1 MLWRSLS
8 LPRLHM
14 RGDATRRCFIIE
26 MLFISSP
33 RSVNF
38 MLRYSDEFI
47 SSSLNLRRVDFRETF
62 AIIYYRAVATRQAP
76 IWAPTVRYTIG
87 IRKII
92 FTVELSSKQARINE
106 DKLIAAAEAI
116 HVNFTFLW
124 GEILKKCRDKSIN
137 QPCSSRPE
145 NTWNTLWREMGLDG
159 NGPTTKKVSLFVPTK
174 CFFRGKNWFW
184 SLLSRRPYFNTAR
197 KARGERETKTSKK
210 ALKTIFCVP
219 ASFP

>member
-1 MLWRSLS
+1 MLFLLSSSTYTFFCNLIEINWCCDAPSLF
-8 LPRLHM
+8 LAFTYE
-14 RGDATRRCFIIE
+14 ATRRDDASSLRCF
-26 MLFISSP
+26 FIPSP
-33 RSVNF
+33 WSVNF

-124 GEILKKCRDKSIN
+124 GEILKKRRDKSIN

-145 NTWNTLWREMGLDG
+145 NTWNTLWREMGLGG
-159 NGPTTKKVSLFVPTK
+159 NGAHHKKSVT
-174 CFFRGKNWFW
+174 FRANKMF
-184 SLLSRRPYFNTAR
+184 LPRQKLILIVAVQ
-197 KARGERETKTSKK
+197 KA
-210 ALKTIFCVP
+210 IF
-219 ASFP
+219 